1 MVFVIGQNS
10 LIQVFL
16 ITYLV
21 RPLSKESVGQSPNAS
36 TYLSAWAQNSHTPWG
51 LIPYFGANILKIFFS
66 KKSKAKWSWAQ
77 WGLVN
82 VPTSSRGT
90 QELHSGLAG
99 KSCREGQSSEDCISG
114 RGADWEVQELDRFYG
129 VVSHFFV
136 CFFVQEEA
144 LEREKQQ
151 QVVLLQELEEQKAR
165 LEQMLI
171 EAQQERECLKAAVT
185 QEVPIDQTEVPV
197 HDQEVTSASP
207 GLATE
212 VGPC

>member
-1 MVFVIGQNS
+1 M
-10 LIQVFL
+10 
-16 ITYLV
+16 
-21 RPLSKESVGQSPNAS
+21 
-36 TYLSAWAQNSHTPWG
+36 
-51 LIPYFGANILKIFFS
+51 
-66 KKSKAKWSWAQ
+66 
-77 WGLVN
+77 
-82 VPTSSRGT
+82 
-90 QELHSGLAG
+90 
-99 KSCREGQSSEDCISG
+99 
-114 RGADWEVQELDRFYG
+114 
-129 VVSHFFV
+129 VSHFFV